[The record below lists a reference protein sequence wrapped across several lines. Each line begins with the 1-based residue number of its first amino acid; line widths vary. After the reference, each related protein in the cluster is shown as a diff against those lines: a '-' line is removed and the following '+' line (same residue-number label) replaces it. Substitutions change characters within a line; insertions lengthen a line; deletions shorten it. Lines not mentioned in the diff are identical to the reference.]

1 MLGISLTVVAL
12 AFVPVLLL
20 NIAWSEHAGWI
31 GSSMIAALWITI
43 VGVRTIRRSRPVKEL
58 PGYSIRGERLIA
70 VLLVGGVVGYLLNST
85 GLPGVHSYEVY
96 LASLLLGLTAP
107 GLLFGRV
114 IVSLLEGRRSE

>member
-20 NIAWSEHAGWI
+20 NIAWSEHVGWI

-43 VGVRTIRRSRPVKEL
+43 VGVRIIRRSRPVKEL

-70 VLLVGGVVGYLLNST
+70 VLLVGGVVGFLLNST
-85 GLPGVHSYEVY
+85 GLLGVYSYEVY
-96 LASLLLGLTAP
+96 LASLLLGLTAS

-114 IVSLLEGRRSE
+114 NASLLKGRGSE